1 MGLYVKT
8 LFKWVL
14 LGGVIGVAG
23 GAVGSLFHIGVNYAT
38 AVRLAHPW
46 ILYLMPVGGLAI
58 VGLYKLCHLEGKGTN
73 AIIESVHFGESVPIL
88 LVPVI
93 FVSTVI
99 THLCGGSA
107 GREGAAL
114 QIGGGLGFQAGKLLR
129 LGEKDLP
136 LATLC
141 GMSGVFSALF
151 GTPLTATVFALEVIS
166 VGVLYY
172 AGLVPCITAA
182 MAAYGVSA
190 LMGVE
195 PTRFTVSMPR
205 VTLELMLPVV
215 ALSILCALVSILFCK
230 GLHWTE
236 HLLTRSFRNPWL
248 RVLAGAAILIVLSML
263 TNGDYNGAG
272 MDVIAR
278 ALRGDVSGW
287 AWLWKLLFTAVTI
300 GCGFKGGEVVPSF
313 FVGAAFGCF
322 MGGLLG
328 LPAGFAA
335 AIGLVAVFCGA
346 VNCPIASVFLSIE
359 LFGTGDLL
367 YFAMACAISYLLS
380 GYCGLYSS
388 QTILYSKMRAEFI
401 NIHTNENEESKLR
414 PGKCKPIRWPRIS
427 PVCYNRP
434 RKGGM
439 DMQILNVTGLKKVYT
454 TRFGGSQVMAL
465 RQVDFSVEEGE
476 YVTIMGESGSGKTT
490 LLNILAALDKPTAGR
505 VELDG
510 RDMSAVR
517 ESDAAAFRRD
527 NLGFVFQEFNLL
539 DTFTLRDNIYLP
551 LVLAGRPYRELKAR
565 LDPIARQLGI
575 LELLDKYPY
584 GCPAARS
591 SGPPWPGR

>member
-1 MGLYVKT
+1 MDKWKKTIMHMGAYPAALG
-8 LFKWVL
+8 KWVL
-14 LGGVIGVAG
+14 LGGIIGVAG
-23 GAVGSLFHIGVNYAT
+23 GVIGSLFHIGVNYAT
-38 AVRLAHPW
+38 AIRGAHPW
-46 ILYLMPVGGLAI
+46 ILYLLPVGGLAI

-114 QIGGGLGFQAGKLLR
+114 QIGGGLGYEAGKLLH

-182 MAAYGVSA
+182 MAAFGVST

-195 PTRFTVSMPR
+195 PTRFAVAMPP
-205 VTLELMLPVV
+205 VTLETMVPVV
-215 ALSILCALVSILFCK
+215 ALAILCAVVSILFCK

-236 HLLTRSFRNPWL
+236 RLLDRGFRSPWV
-248 RVLAGAAILIVLSML
+248 RVLAGSVLLIGMSLL

-278 ALRGDVSGW
+278 ALAGEANGW
-287 AWLWKLLFTAVTI
+287 AWLLKILFTAVTI

-322 MGGLLG
+322 MGGAAGPARRVRRGHRPGGGVLRGGELPGGLG
-328 LPAGFAA
+328 AA
-335 AIGLVAVFCGA
+335 ERGAVRLRRCAVFCRG
-346 VNCPIASVFLSIE
+346 
-359 LFGTGDLL
+359 
-367 YFAMACAISYLLS
+367 
-380 GYCGLYSS
+380 
-388 QTILYSKMRAEFI
+388 
-401 NIHTNENEESKLR
+401 LR
-414 PGKCKPIRWPRIS
+414 PELS
-427 PVCYNRP
+427 PFRLLRP
-434 RKGGM
+434 V
-439 DMQILNVTGLKKVYT
+439 Q
-454 TRFGGSQVMAL
+454 
-465 RQVDFSVEEGE
+465 
-476 YVTIMGESGSGKTT
+476 
-490 LLNILAALDKPTAGR
+490 
-505 VELDG
+505 
-510 RDMSAVR
+510 
-517 ESDAAAFRRD
+517 
-527 NLGFVFQEFNLL
+527 
-539 DTFTLRDNIYLP
+539 
-551 LVLAGRPYRELKAR
+551 
-565 LDPIARQLGI
+565 
-575 LELLDKYPY
+575 
-584 GCPAARS
+584 
-591 SGPPWPGR
+591 

>member
-1 MGLYVKT
+1 MIKKLYHLSPGKSSGRLTDAREHVTIKQVLRKERKVVSQVRRLRDELAHMGLYVQT

-14 LGGVIGVAG
+14 LGGVIGAVG
-23 GAVGSLFHIGVNYAT
+23 GVVGSLFHLGVNYAT
-38 AVRLAHPW
+38 AIRGAHPW
-46 ILYLMPVGGLAI
+46 ILYLLPVGGLAI
-58 VGLYKLCHLEGKGTN
+58 VGLYKLCRLEGKGTN

-114 QIGGGLGFQAGKLLR
+114 QIGGGLGYEAGKLLH

-215 ALSILCALVSILFCK
+215 VLSILCALVSILFCK

-248 RVLAGAAILIVLSML
+248 RVLAGAAILIVLSLL

-346 VNCPIASVFLSIE
+346 VNCPVASVLLSVE
-359 LFGTGDLL
+359 LFGSAGAP
-367 YFAMACAISYLLS
+367 YFAVACALSYLLS

-388 QTILYSKMRAEFI
+388 QTILYSKLRAEFI
-401 NIHTNENEESKLR
+401 N
-414 PGKCKPIRWPRIS
+414 
-427 PVCYNRP
+427 
-434 RKGGM
+434 
-439 DMQILNVTGLKKVYT
+439 
-454 TRFGGSQVMAL
+454 
-465 RQVDFSVEEGE
+465 
-476 YVTIMGESGSGKTT
+476 
-490 LLNILAALDKPTAGR
+490 
-505 VELDG
+505 
-510 RDMSAVR
+510 VR
-517 ESDAAAFRRD
+517 THE
-527 NLGFVFQEFNLL
+527 
-539 DTFTLRDNIYLP
+539 
-551 LVLAGRPYRELKAR
+551 
-565 LDPIARQLGI
+565 
-575 LELLDKYPY
+575 
-584 GCPAARS
+584 
-591 SGPPWPGR
+591 